1 MATRSYDMRP
11 PELIF
16 DKQHPPLDKN
26 AQVLRLMTMLDDAL
40 HQESPEDE
48 IKLKDFRNSLNQI
61 KSDYGDQETGSILQ
75 ILLHQ
80 AFFSKLYMVRSL
92 LKEGAD
98 INKTFKVG
106 DREGT
111 ILSFVI
117 EAQAWTKLNRV
128 ISGGA
133 DVTAIK
139 RDKQQEILI
148 PAIEAEQFLFV
159 NALLLQP
166 GAPELLKQSLK
177 ELKISKSL
185 SSDIIVKLIKLYL
198 DFPHTPGIAEELKE
212 IYQDNKDQFKT
223 IVASL
228 PDEFHG
234 FLQTVADG
242 SFSDSYKHICP
253 FSCGRGR
260 IDYEAGLTACASIA
274 ATQKSSYKFDPT
286 VLKNPDEL
294 KEYFK
299 FISDNITSMNNQCY
313 KFVLSGVHWI
323 SGVIELKD
331 GIPTILFV
339 DSLGKEKF
347 NGNLAVIAKEA
358 FSSSQDIKIMVA
370 EQARQTSQIGC
381 SVFALDDVRKLFK
394 VTELSSDL
402 NPSMLRTTES
412 TTRIKADKERA
423 EKKEQYEK
431 PVNARNQSFDDSF
444 QENLK
449 PQGPDAT
456 KLINTRIDYKLSKLC
471 EKVTRFVSGNSDQ
484 EIQEAKHGFSL
495 AGFKERTSLSQ
506 HHTNGI

>member
-1 MATRSYDMRP
+1 MRP

-177 ELKISKSL
+177 ELKISKSFHT
-185 SSDIIVKLIKLYL
+185 SNNNSDKTDLATTYSKRKAVVSNFII
-198 DFPHTPGIAEELKE
+198 
-212 IYQDNKDQFKT
+212 
-223 IVASL
+223 
-228 PDEFHG
+228 
-234 FLQTVADG
+234 
-242 SFSDSYKHICP
+242 
-253 FSCGRGR
+253 
-260 IDYEAGLTACASIA
+260 
-274 ATQKSSYKFDPT
+274 
-286 VLKNPDEL
+286 
-294 KEYFK
+294 
-299 FISDNITSMNNQCY
+299 
-313 KFVLSGVHWI
+313 I
-323 SGVIELKD
+323 SGVDVLISTNSVD
-331 GIPTILFV
+331 DRGVGI
-339 DSLGKEKF
+339 LGCT
-347 NGNLAVIAKEA
+347 L
-358 FSSSQDIKIMVA
+358 
-370 EQARQTSQIGC
+370 
-381 SVFALDDVRKLFK
+381 
-394 VTELSSDL
+394 
-402 NPSMLRTTES
+402 LRW
-412 TTRIKADKERA
+412 
-423 EKKEQYEK
+423 
-431 PVNARNQSFDDSF
+431 
-444 QENLK
+444 
-449 PQGPDAT
+449 
-456 KLINTRIDYKLSKLC
+456 
-471 EKVTRFVSGNSDQ
+471 
-484 EIQEAKHGFSL
+484 
-495 AGFKERTSLSQ
+495 
-506 HHTNGI
+506 